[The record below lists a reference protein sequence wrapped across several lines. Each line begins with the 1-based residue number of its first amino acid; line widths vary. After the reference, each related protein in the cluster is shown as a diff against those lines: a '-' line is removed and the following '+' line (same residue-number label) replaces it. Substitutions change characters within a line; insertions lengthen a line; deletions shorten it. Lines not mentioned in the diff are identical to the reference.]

1 MSIKTLSAI
10 FVVSTVLS
18 SPVLAQQPRGSG
30 NDGGQAYSARALHGA
45 YNQALLSEP
54 LGRETSRV
62 RGNVDWESLGRDP
75 SYPGGIDPSFR
86 PAAN

>member
-45 YNQALLSEP
+45 YNRALLSEP
-54 LGRETSRV
+54 LGHEASRV
-62 RGNVDWESLGRDP
+62 RGSGDWELGRDP
-75 SYPGGIDPSFR
+75 SYPGGLDPSFR

>member
-10 FVVSTVLS
+10 FVVSTALS
-18 SPVLAQQPRGSG
+18 SPVLAQPPRGSG
-30 NDGGQAYSARALHGA
+30 NDGGQAYQTRALHGA

-54 LGRETSRV
+54 FGREALRV
-62 RGNVDWESLGRDP
+62 RGGDWESLGRDP
-75 SYPGGIDPSFR
+75 SYPGGVDPSFR

>member
-30 NDGGQAYSARALHGA
+30 NDGGQAYSARHGA

-54 LGRETSRV
+54 LGREASRV
-62 RGNVDWESLGRDP
+62 RGGDWEGRGRDP
-75 SYPGGIDPSFR
+75 SYPGGADPSFR